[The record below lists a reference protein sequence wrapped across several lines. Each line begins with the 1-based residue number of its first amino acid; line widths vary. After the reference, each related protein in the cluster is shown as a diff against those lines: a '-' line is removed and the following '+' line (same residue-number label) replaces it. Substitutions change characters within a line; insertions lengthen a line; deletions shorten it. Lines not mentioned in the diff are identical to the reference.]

1 MKNKLVI
8 SELREIAS
16 VPNGFDEKIL
26 HQIQENLAVDVL
38 RLHKNEFMD
47 LVRRQS
53 AAGTKPEDAER
64 ERTEFFAQ
72 MLQNEYRNRA
82 RNGNGF
88 SLPLY
93 VEAAENFYRM
103 EIGRHLSEVKNYI
116 ALGKTVAE
124 LHHINSALD
133 VRRTDVGVSD
143 MANRVADSLNAL
155 NESLDKLSRVKNQA
169 AQAVTQKLRQEIAT
183 TIGSLH
189 GDRFSQSLLAEAAN
203 LAEAKRYLAKV
214 EREQEQERT
223 PSLSIS

>member
-47 LVRRQS
+47 LVRRQG

-133 VRRTDVGVSD
+133 VRRTDAGVSD

-183 TIGSLH
+183 TIGNLH

-203 LAEAKRYLAKV
+203 LAEAKRYLAKA
-214 EREQEQERT
+214 EREQEHA
-223 PSLSIS
+223 PSLAIS

>member
-47 LVRRQS
+47 LVRRQG

-116 ALGKTVAE
+116 AQGKAVAE

-133 VRRTDVGVSD
+133 VRRTDAGVSD

-183 TIGSLH
+183 TIGNLH

-214 EREQEQERT
+214 EREQEHA
-223 PSLSIS
+223 PSLAIS